1 MKEHFFQ
8 RLMKQLGFGKT
19 KIRHQM
25 YTIYAVALLAPI
37 TVIGIFL
44 MINANKILNNHYK
57 ELLNADN
64 QRVKTLLTEMT
75 TQIYQI
81 SESICFSSSLKNM
94 LTEDYESGSE
104 FSIAVNSSSTLDSI
118 AYSYKEIEGLYIYT
132 DNPTIKNYKQF
143 HIVTEEI
150 KEQDWYQKAVNH
162 SYAFWMG
169 MRNAGSYGGKD
180 TNLCLVRRI
189 TLPDSKYN
197 AVIVIKVSDQYI
209 RSRIDSSIIDAVSVD
224 DSGII
229 YSSKKNWYGREQLI
243 DIDYDNAYFSYL
255 GVAEADGNEYFISLS
270 TTHLYMTNSKLYV
283 CTLNDSGFET
293 IDQFLQTCLLIL
305 LSAIVIP
312 GIILIVFTHYFTNR
326 VLLLREEMHKARTRD
341 YDMITDFGGHDELTE
356 AFDDLKVMVQG
367 IKETDAKM
375 YEAELNEKELCN
387 EQQIMEYKMLA
398 SQINPHF
405 LYNALET
412 IRMKAVTTGDKEVAN
427 AIKILGKTLRYVLEN
442 TGTSYTTLKK
452 ELDHIE
458 NYIAIQKLRFGK
470 RINYR
475 LIMEDIRPEK
485 FEILPL
491 LLQPVVENA
500 VVHGLESQDGNGQ
513 IEVSVSLLENEKM
526 KITVSDNGRGMTEE
540 ELENIREKLAT
551 PDLVLQSSIGLYNIN
566 QRIRLCYGQ
575 EYGMEIESRY
585 GEGTQVILYLPAI
598 AESTDF

>member
-1 MKEHFFQ
+1 
-8 RLMKQLGFGKT
+8 
-19 KIRHQM
+19 
-25 YTIYAVALLAPI
+25 
-37 TVIGIFL
+37 
-44 MINANKILNNHYK
+44 
-57 ELLNADN
+57 
-64 QRVKTLLTEMT
+64 
-75 TQIYQI
+75 
-81 SESICFSSSLKNM
+81 
-94 LTEDYESGSE
+94 
-104 FSIAVNSSSTLDSI
+104 
-118 AYSYKEIEGLYIYT
+118 
-132 DNPTIKNYKQF
+132 
-143 HIVTEEI
+143 
-150 KEQDWYQKAVNH
+150 
-162 SYAFWMG
+162 
-169 MRNAGSYGGKD
+169 
-180 TNLCLVRRI
+180 
-189 TLPDSKYN
+189 
-197 AVIVIKVSDQYI
+197 
-209 RSRIDSSIIDAVSVD
+209 
-224 DSGII
+224 
-229 YSSKKNWYGREQLI
+229 
-243 DIDYDNAYFSYL
+243 
-255 GVAEADGNEYFISLS
+255 
-270 TTHLYMTNSKLYV
+270 
-283 CTLNDSGFET
+283 
-293 IDQFLQTCLLIL
+293 
-305 LSAIVIP
+305 
-312 GIILIVFTHYFTNR
+312 
-326 VLLLREEMHKARTRD
+326 
-341 YDMITDFGGHDELTE
+341 
-356 AFDDLKVMVQG
+356 
-367 IKETDAKM
+367 M
-375 YEAELNEKELCN
+375 YEAELNEKELRN

-458 NYIAIQKLRFGK
+458 NYLAIQKLRFGK

-551 PDLVLQSSIGLYNIN
+551 PDLALQSSIGLYNIN

-598 AESTDF
+598 AESTDS